1 MWEEQNGTLH
11 ATPRPDQLEEQIVV
25 LRTEAS
31 KTMSTPM
38 AQVHA
43 HLQEA
48 LKQSRH
54 LQDLVGGVETRP
66 EQVHAIPAKRS
77 VPPTASERAPST
89 NRQETPVHSD
99 TPTSQQQQTRREQEL
114 SVELEQARQ
123 QIKILQQ
130 VLSRSYIHDIIEYIF
145 FVLIAMPYVQE
156 LEQHVEIHPLA
167 GALHSTLS
175 LPSHRLHPTEDNDTL
190 DTVLSAIAT
199 DPEGFFKLG
208 AAENL
213 DDLPFPEFMQACTSI
228 VPGFSQTA
236 ARSIFTKLDSNK
248 NDKVSLE
255 ELTQTTEVA
264 RHFYKQSKC
273 ESVILAALMRL
284 IAGEQPLKALAQLS
298 EGLLRDALVDKLIKA
313 LAKQAKAVRETLA
326 SKKECEPRE
335 DEKGI
340 GKSKFGTATYG
351 AVADY
356 EKGLEAVGTPHP
368 NILEHMRMET
378 TKSLDSKDIFEA
390 WNSGS
395 NETFPMKEW
404 DFVVEPYK
412 PVSISKDKHPSQWEL
427 KHDAYG
433 GKRTP
438 IRLQVFLHALSA
450 LQLASGIRFSDY
462 KKAHELPFENP
473 QWLHVAEVNFVKVVL
488 LRLAKSQL
496 GGVALCNAFSKH
508 AALRLK
514 GKSRVQMAN
523 IKARKIVEAL
533 SKALHEKDGSES
545 TCTYEF
551 IVGKL
556 KVLFTPHFASI
567 SCM

>member
-1 MWEEQNGTLH
+1 MMRTSISEVKEYFQRHSINELLRDLTEELAVKQPDQPIEMLHQRLESLLMAKEGICVPGNDTAADDDYASAASSDRAFALQMHVESSGRGGSCVRHFSKRGMRTSDETLESWKQDAKATLTEAFNCMTGTEAEVRRPAAHLHEASAKGGIEDSDTLH
-11 ATPRPDQLEEQIVV
+11 
-25 LRTEAS
+25 
-31 KTMSTPM
+31 
-38 AQVHA
+38 
-43 HLQEA
+43 
-48 LKQSRH
+48 
-54 LQDLVGGVETRP
+54 
-66 EQVHAIPAKRS
+66 
-77 VPPTASERAPST
+77 
-89 NRQETPVHSD
+89 
-99 TPTSQQQQTRREQEL
+99 
-114 SVELEQARQ
+114 
-123 QIKILQQ
+123 
-130 VLSRSYIHDIIEYIF
+130 
-145 FVLIAMPYVQE
+145 
-156 LEQHVEIHPLA
+156 
-167 GALHSTLS
+167 
-175 LPSHRLHPTEDNDTL
+175 
-190 DTVLSAIAT
+190 TVLSAIVT
-199 DPEGFFKLG
+199 DPEGFLKLG

-213 DDLPFPEFMQACTSI
+213 QDLSFPEFMQACASI
-228 VPGFSQTA
+228 VPGFSQGA
-236 ARSIFTKLDSNK
+236 AKSIFTNLDTNK

-273 ESVILAALMRL
+273 ESVILAALMPL
-284 IAGEQPLKALAQLS
+284 IAGEQPLKALAELS

-356 EKGLEAVGTPHP
+356 EKGLDAVGTPHP

-496 GGVALCNAFSKH
+496 GGVALFNAFNKYGG
-508 AALRLK
+508 LRLT
-514 GKSRVQMAN
+514 GKRRVERAN
-523 IKARKIVEAL
+523 IQARKIVEAL
-533 SKALHEKDGSES
+533 SKALLEKDGSES

-567 SCM
+567 SCIHTSIRKYFQTKIRTQRPI